1 MKKNTTNKIRLGIF
15 VSFGI
20 AILIVGLYF
29 IGEKQQM
36 FSDTF
41 HISGIFKDVADL
53 QVGSNVRFLGINV
66 GTVEN
71 INIVS
76 DSSVSVEILIDEDT
90 QKYIKKDAIAS
101 IGSEGLMGNK
111 ILLINTGPGREK
123 EMENND
129 IIKTTPPINIDE
141 VLLSLKTTIDNTS
154 SITKDLALI
163 SNRIQSGKG
172 TIGMLL
178 MDESLAQ
185 DFNTGL
191 HNLSEGSAGL
201 KNLMEDA
208 QISFDKN
215 FDSTLVNLRES
226 SEGFKILM
234 DKAKSSWLLWGF

>member
-1 MKKNTTNKIRLGIF
+1 MKNSTTSKIRLGIF
-15 VSFGI
+15 ISLGI

-29 IGEKQQM
+29 IGERQQL
-36 FSDTF
+36 FTKTF
-41 HISGIFKDVADL
+41 HVSGVFKDVAGL

-76 DSSVSVEILIDEDT
+76 DSTVSVKILIDENT

-111 ILLINTGPGREK
+111 IFIINTGPGKGNAIED
-123 EMENND
+123 ND
-129 IIKTTPPINIDE
+129 IIQTTQPINVDE

-154 SITKDLALI
+154 TITKDLALI
-163 SNRIQSGKG
+163 TSSIQSGNG
-172 TIGMLL
+172 TIGTLL
-178 MDESLAQ
+178 MDKSLGQ
-185 DFNTGL
+185 DFKSGIN
-191 HNLSEGSAGL
+191 NLSKGSAEL
-201 KNLMEDA
+201 NSLMGDA
-208 QISFDKN
+208 RISFNKN

-226 SEGFKILM
+226 SEGFRILM